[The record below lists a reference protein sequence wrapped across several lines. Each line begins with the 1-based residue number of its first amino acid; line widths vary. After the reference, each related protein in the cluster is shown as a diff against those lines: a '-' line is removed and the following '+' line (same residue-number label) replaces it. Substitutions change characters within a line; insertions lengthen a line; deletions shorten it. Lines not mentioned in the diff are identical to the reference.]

1 MCEKHSVE
9 TRFEQMLSN

>member
-9 TRFEQMLSN
+9 LRFE